1 MALLCISDTPQRDT
15 LTTTTTSSLSAMSK
29 HLAITP
35 RDPRELRLSDSIVQ
49 KKRAKAAAAIRAS
62 SSPSSSDS
70 SDPDDPIPIPGTAA
84 KIKFA
89 PLPPRGP
96 FICDFAA
103 KSRRRRAA
111 AAARV
116 SAAKQ
121 TADKGSDGRPRRI
134 EFASLR
140 PRDPSLAELVAR
152 GQRLRAAARK
162 GQPGEGRCVPK
173 GVDEGIPAG
182 GRGAYEGILAPESGK
197 L

>member
-15 LTTTTTSSLSAMSK
+15 LTTTTSSLSAMSK
-29 HLAITP
+29 HLATTP
-35 RDPRELRLSDSIVQ
+35 REPHLSDSIVQ
-49 KKRAKAAAAIRAS
+49 KKRAKAAAAIRARP
-62 SSPSSSDS
+62 SPSSSDG
-70 SDPDDPIPIPGTAA
+70 SDPDDPIPIPGTAG

-96 FICDFAA
+96 FICDYAA

-121 TADKGSDGRPRRI
+121 TVDKGYDGRPRRV

-162 GQPGEGRCVPK
+162 GHPGEGPCVPK
-173 GVDEGIPAG
+173 DADERIPAG
-182 GRGAYEGILAPESGK
+182 GRDAYEGILAPESGK